1 MVRVAIVTHE
11 KRDGV
16 LESARKV
23 ISQLEA
29 AGITVAWVDAESLT
43 DQLSSNNETFE
54 APVDLIL
61 VIGGDGTIL
70 RAAELAHDNST
81 PILGINYGH
90 VGFLAEADPSGLD
103 DVIQS
108 IALGEW
114 TVDSRMTV
122 NVVVQ
127 SPDGHEIHG
136 WALNEASI
144 EKGTFT
150 RMIEVRIG
158 IDGRPLSSFKAD
170 TILVSTP
177 TGSTAYNFSAGGP
190 VVWPDVE
197 AMIVTP
203 VAAHALFARPLVIG
217 PQSTLTVDI
226 YGDEANIWLDGRRMI
241 EVEPGSRVTVT
252 RSDAR
257 VNLARLTDT
266 PFSGRLV
273 AKFDLPVQGW
283 RSGGVHD

>member
-16 LESARKV
+16 LESARRV
-23 ISQLEA
+23 IGRLEE

-43 DQLSSNNETFE
+43 DQLMSNNGSTES
-54 APVDLIL
+54 PVDLIL

-70 RAAELAHDNST
+70 RAAEIAHDKST

-90 VGFLAEADPSGLD
+90 VGFLAEAEPSGID
-103 DVIQS
+103 DVIRS
-108 IALGEW
+108 IASGEW

-122 NVVVQ
+122 NVLVQ
-127 SPDGHEIHG
+127 HSDGREDLG

-144 EKGTFT
+144 EKGPCA
-150 RMIEVRIG
+150 RMIEADLG
-158 IDGRPLSSFKAD
+158 IDGRPLSSFKTD
-170 TILVSTP
+170 TVLVSTP

-226 YGDEANIWLDGRRMI
+226 RGDVANIWLDGRRMI
-241 EVEPGSRVTVT
+241 EAEPGARVTVT
-252 RSDAR
+252 RGESR
-257 VNLARLTDT
+257 VNLARLTNT

-273 AKFDLPVQGW
+273 AKFDLPVGGW
-283 RSGGVHD
+283 RSGGAHD